1 MNQIVAQKTALDNA
15 LVAPDD
21 RKSWKSICNNSSSS
35 FPRLKTHL
43 HTSSNMTRKS
53 AELMW
58 KSFKIFSR
66 SVLDFIIKSL
76 MNLLLMRKLSHSS
89 RNLATK
95 EIPDLLSRCLQTTC
109 TNLGEPLL
117 PSSINVFRGKPQDTY
132 ISSSD
137 TSEVSLH
144 YSAYDIGGGG
154 TNKDTPGVSVSK
166 KKAPAKAERNEGIV
180 LLSEAA
186 LLMEAGGSGDGAGL
200 EPEVPDEQKG
210 KSIDTHEGIG
220 LKPRVPDVSK
230 ADSSESEYES
240 WGVSD
245 DDDDDDDDDDKQGDD
260 KRTESDDDK
269 SVDLNKTYSEKETQ
283 EDEFVHT
290 PEDYVPTDDETNDVD
305 NEEYRKIKEEIVR
318 ILILFNQLN
327 IS

>member
-1 MNQIVAQKTALDNA
+1 MI
-15 LVAPDD
+15 
-21 RKSWKSICNNSSSS
+21 
-35 FPRLKTHL
+35 
-43 HTSSNMTRKS
+43 RKS

-58 KSFKIFSR
+58 KSFEIFSR

-95 EIPDLLSRCLQTTC
+95 EISDLLPRCLQTTC

-117 PSSINVFRGKPQDTY
+117 PSSTNVFRGKPQ
-132 ISSSD
+132 ISCSRLTTPRFTKAIIQHFISKDKSISMRNKMFMHIVRDDSILGTLKFVAKSEDNQVYGALIPEVMINLKIQNSD
-137 TSEVSLH
+137 SYKIYLAFATGK
-144 YSAYDIGGGG
+144 A
-154 TNKDTPGVSVSK
+154 TPKKARKDTPGVSVSK

-186 LLMEAGGSGDGAGL
+186 LLVEAGGSGDGAGL
-200 EPEVPDEQKG
+200 EPEVPNEQKG

-220 LKPRVPDVSK
+220 LKPRVLDVSK

-245 DDDDDDDDDDKQGDD
+245 DDDDDDKQGDD
-260 KRTESDDDK
+260 KITESDDDK
-269 SVDLNKTYSEKETQ
+269 NMYL
-283 EDEFVHT
+283 
-290 PEDYVPTDDETNDVD
+290 
-305 NEEYRKIKEEIVR
+305 
-318 ILILFNQLN
+318 
-327 IS
+327 